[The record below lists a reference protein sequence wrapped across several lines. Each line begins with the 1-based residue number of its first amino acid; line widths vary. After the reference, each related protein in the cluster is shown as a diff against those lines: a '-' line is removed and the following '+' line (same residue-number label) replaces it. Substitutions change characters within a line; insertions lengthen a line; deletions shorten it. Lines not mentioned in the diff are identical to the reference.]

1 MDPFVKAVGK
11 GKEDEIK
18 DTLEDM
24 PDVGQHEDGD
34 YILDDDEEIEVQ
46 KEEKLLKKK
55 MKVKIKRKV
64 EEST

>member
-11 GKEDEIK
+11 GMEDEIE
-18 DTLEDM
+18 DTLKNM

-55 MKVKIKRKV
+55 IRVRIKRKV
-64 EEST
+64 EEGI

>member
-1 MDPFVKAVGK
+1 M
-11 GKEDEIK
+11 EDEIE
-18 DTLEDM
+18 DTLKNM

-55 MKVKIKRKV
+55 IRVRIKRKV
-64 EEST
+64 EEGI